1 MNYSIEYAVLCH
13 KGLARSKNQDNFWC
27 MGKFLTSDNNGLKEP
42 ICGTVE
48 TKDAPAFAVF
58 DGMGGELHGEV
69 AAYTAA
75 SSFNHIYTHHSR
87 SDMKAFLVD
96 ACSAMNSAICTFS
109 ETQLFG
115 NAGSTMA
122 ILMFGKKNIY
132 ICNIGDTRIYH
143 QSNTNLLQ
151 ISHDH
156 SEAGITN
163 RKPALTQNLGIPETD
178 FIIAPYIAKGVY
190 ENGDRYLVCSD
201 GLTDMVSN
209 KTIEEVLSS
218 NNNVRT
224 CAEVLLQKAL
234 SAGGHDNI
242 TIILCEIRKQKRG
255 LNLLR
260 RQK

>member
-1 MNYSIEYAVLCH
+1 MNYCIEYAVLCN
-13 KGLARSKNQDNFWC
+13 KGIVRAKNQDNFWC
-27 MGKFLTSDNNGLKEP
+27 MGKFLTSDNDGLKES
-42 ICGTVE
+42 IYGTVE

-75 SSFNHIYTHHSR
+75 SSFNNIYTNHSK

-96 ACSAMNSAICTFS
+96 ACSAMNHAICAFS
-109 ETQLFG
+109 ETQFFG
-115 NAGSTMA
+115 NTGSTAA
-122 ILMFGKKNIY
+122 ILMFGKRDIY

-143 QSNTNLLQ
+143 WSNAKLLQ

-156 SEAGITN
+156 SENSITN
-163 RKPALTQNLGIPETD
+163 RKPALTQNLGIRPSE
-178 FIIAPYIAKGVY
+178 FVIAPYIAKGVC
-190 ENGDRYLVCSD
+190 ENGDKYLICSD
-201 GLTDMVSN
+201 GLTDMISN
-209 KTIEEVLSS
+209 EAIEEVLSS

-224 CAEVLLQKAL
+224 CAEILLQKAL
-234 SAGGHDNI
+234 SAGGHDNT

-260 RQK
+260 RSK